1 MLFENLAKYSKN
13 NPKEEKCL
21 FRAIERSKEIVNRID
36 EAIKEAA
43 DEDLMADIQKRLDKS
58 AFDKIEHPMCSE
70 VKVRCFKT
78 LIKFLCTSFTIFDK
92 RIFEILFIIRNKM
105 FDFKKIFITK

>member
-1 MLFENLAKYSKN
+1 M
-13 NPKEEKCL
+13 
-21 FRAIERSKEIVNRID
+21 NRID

-70 VKVRCFKT
+70 VKVSFF
-78 LIKFLCTSFTIFDK
+78 FLFSFFD
-92 RIFEILFIIRNKM
+92 
-105 FDFKKIFITK
+105 

>member
-1 MLFENLAKYSKN
+1 M
-13 NPKEEKCL
+13 
-21 FRAIERSKEIVNRID
+21 NRID

-70 VKVRCFKT
+70 VKVSFFSFFFLFSTNT
-78 LIKFLCTSFTIFDK
+78 LSS
-92 RIFEILFIIRNKM
+92 
-105 FDFKKIFITK
+105 